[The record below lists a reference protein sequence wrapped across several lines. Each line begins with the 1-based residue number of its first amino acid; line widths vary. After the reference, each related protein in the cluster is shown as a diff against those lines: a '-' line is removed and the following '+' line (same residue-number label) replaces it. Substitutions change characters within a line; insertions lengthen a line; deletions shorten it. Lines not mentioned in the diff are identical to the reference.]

1 MSFLIKLLSDVII
14 KVLKWVLDSI
24 LKTIAEN
31 KEIKDDNS
39 KAKKNAGDLL
49 KEKDLKKQ
57 REKSEKLL
65 NNDD

>member
-14 KVLKWVLDSI
+14 KVLKWILDSI

-49 KEKDLKKQ
+49 REKDREAQ
-57 REKSEKLL
+57 RRKTEDLL
-65 NNDD
+65 NGN

>member
-49 KEKDLKKQ
+49 AEKDREAQ
-57 REKSEKLL
+57 RRKSENLL
-65 NNDD
+65 NNG

>member
-1 MSFLIKLLSDVII
+1 MSFLIKLLSDLII
-14 KVLKWVLDSI
+14 KVLKWILDSI

-49 KEKDLKKQ
+49 AEKDREAQ
-57 REKSEKLL
+57 RRKSENLI
-65 NNDD
+65 NND

>member
-14 KVLKWVLDSI
+14 KVLKWILDSI

-31 KEIKDDNS
+31 KEIKDDNF

-49 KEKDLKKQ
+49 AEKDREAQ
-57 REKSEKLL
+57 RRKSENLL
-65 NNDD
+65 NGD

>member
-31 KEIKDDNS
+31 KEIKNDNS

-49 KEKDLKKQ
+49 AEKDKEAQ
-57 REKSEKLL
+57 RRKVENLI
-65 NNDD
+65 NND

>member
-24 LKTIAEN
+24 LKTIADK
-31 KEIKDDNS
+31 KEIENDNL

-49 KEKDLKKQ
+49 AEKDREAQ
-57 REKSEKLL
+57 RRKSENLL
-65 NNDD
+65 NGD

>member
-14 KVLKWVLDSI
+14 KVLKWILDSI

-49 KEKDLKKQ
+49 AEKDREAQ
-57 REKSEKLL
+57 RRKSEKLL